1 MDIYPEH
8 LKHLYLAEEEKIK
21 DEEQKRNQKRNKPVE
36 ITSNDQTTPNV
47 SETPSTFTDLIKSP
61 YKRQKKFQNQSSYQK
76 TQEEYK
82 RIQEERNKKRQ
93 LSTGVKIEKS
103 NNKGLLPIHCAVMQG
118 RQDAI
123 DLLLQCDIDGQLRRK
138 LECMSKTD
146 SPSLL
151 YLAVANGHL
160 TCADWLATR
169 RFTFKPAEQEELLYE
184 LFQEDTAIQEKT
196 KSLEFLIKS
205 GTNINTVYEGGNS
218 VLHLAALKSD
228 LIEMLVILLK
238 AGAEVNK
245 CNNERHTPLFYAV
258 QISNLHGADLLLRNG
273 RLLASSKTLSFLL
286 SRLQPSYGWRQP
298 LLKSPGYA
306 PDAFQQ
312 SSTGTPQCGGSANCA
327 PGSTLGVPSPLPPS
341 TSATP
346 RAPKEL
352 GHSVTLTKG
361 PYKVVFQS
369 SVPVVPIATRVVP
382 AGSPPQPPVPPV
394 STNIS
399 VFK

>member
-1 MDIYPEH
+1 MASLKSRCINGSTLIHAAAYFGEKEIVKRLLELQTNVNLLDYKGATPLHRARDPETMKVLLDH
-8 LKHLYLAEEEKIK
+8 GAEVNCRDADGNTPVHVICYGEAQKPTQLDCLKLL
-21 DEEQKRNQKRNKPVE
+21 
-36 ITSNDQTTPNV
+36 
-47 SETPSTFTDLIKSP
+47 
-61 YKRQKKFQNQSSYQK
+61 
-76 TQEEYK
+76 
-82 RIQEERNKKRQ
+82 

-258 QISNLHGADLLLRNG
+258 QISNLHGADLLLRNVSRG
-273 RLLASSKTLSFLL
+273 LFGAKT
-286 SRLQPSYGWRQP
+286 
-298 LLKSPGYA
+298 A
-306 PDAFQQ
+306 
-312 SSTGTPQCGGSANCA
+312 
-327 PGSTLGVPSPLPPS
+327 
-341 TSATP
+341 
-346 RAPKEL
+346 
-352 GHSVTLTKG
+352 GHKNTKLE
-361 PYKVVFQS
+361 
-369 SVPVVPIATRVVP
+369 T
-382 AGSPPQPPVPPV
+382 
-394 STNIS
+394 
-399 VFK
+399 